1 MRNKII
7 WSPSALDDI
16 RKIFEY
22 IAKDSPDRG
31 ALFIERLIE
40 ATNKLESFPNTG
52 RIISEINQQ
61 NCREII
67 Y

>member
-1 MRNKII
+1 MKNKII

-31 ALFIERLIE
+31 A
-40 ATNKLESFPNTG
+40 
-52 RIISEINQQ
+52 
-61 NCREII
+61 
-67 Y
+67 